1 MATPSKIHVGAG
13 NVVLNPDSVPIDLGL
28 TSEGATFKYNG
39 ELEPIKTDQYLA
51 PVGYYIPGEEC
62 SFETIL
68 SESGATAFKY
78 AIGGGTITTQAP
90 DAGQVGY
97 DKIPFGGQ
105 TVLTDYVLEY
115 RAPKRTN
122 RSLYLR
128 LRLLKVNI
136 SPNLEPQFLK
146 DGSMGFK
153 FTAMA
158 VCDTTQS
165 AGEQLGYWMEETAA
179 ATDGSP
185 ATLETSSIVPGDGA
199 SGIAVDTTIV
209 VTFNR
214 DIHPDSVNDGN
225 FVLTEDD
232 GTIVTTT
239 VSQTDTD
246 EVTITPSS
254 DLSASTTTYLVSVSE
269 NCRALDDY
277 SKMAVTEIFDFTT
290 VA

>member
-1 MATPSKIHVGAG
+1 MTPSKIHVGAG
-13 NVVLNPDSVPIDLGL
+13 NLVLNPDSVPIDLGL
-28 TSEGATFKYNG
+28 TKEGGTWKYNG
-39 ELEPIKTDQYLA
+39 ELEAIETDQYLA
-51 PVGYYIPGEEC
+51 PVGYFIPGEEC

-68 SESGATAFKY
+68 SENGCTALKY
-78 AIGGGTITTQAP
+78 ALGGGTITTQAAG
-90 DAGQVGY
+90 AGQVGY
-97 DKIPFGGQ
+97 DKLPFGGQ
-105 TVLTDYVLEY
+105 TVLTEYVLEY

-146 DGSMGFK
+146 DGTMGFK

-185 ATLETSSIVPGDGA
+185 ATLATSSIVPADGA

-209 VTFNR
+209 ITFNR

-225 FVLTEDD
+225 FVLTTAA
-232 GTIVTTT
+232 GAIKACTVTL
-239 VSQTDTD
+239 TDTD
-246 EVTITPSS
+246 EVTMTPTSN
-254 DLSASTTTYLVSVSE
+254 LAAGTTTYLVSVSE

-277 SKMAVTEIFDFTT
+277 SKMSVTEIFDFTT

>member
-13 NVVLNPDSVPIDLGL
+13 NVILNPDSVPIDLGL
-28 TSEGATFKYNG
+28 TKEGGTFKYNG
-39 ELEPIKTDQYLA
+39 ELEPIETDQYLS

-68 SESGATAFKY
+68 SENGCTALKY
-78 AIGGGTITTQAP
+78 AIGSGTITTQAAG
-90 DAGQVGY
+90 AGQVGY
-97 DKIPFGGQ
+97 DKLPFGGQ
-105 TVLTDYVLEY
+105 TVLTDYVFEY

-122 RSLYLR
+122 RNLYIR

-146 DGSMGFK
+146 DGTMGFK
-153 FTAMA
+153 LTVMA
-158 VCDTTQS
+158 VCDTTQT

-185 ATLETSSIVPGDGA
+185 ATLATSSIVPADGA
-199 SGIAVDTTIV
+199 SGIAVNTTIV

-225 FVLTEDD
+225 FILTKDD

-254 DLSASTTTYLVSVSE
+254 NLTASTTTYIVAVSE

-277 SKMAVTEIFDFTT
+277 SKMSVTEIFDFTT